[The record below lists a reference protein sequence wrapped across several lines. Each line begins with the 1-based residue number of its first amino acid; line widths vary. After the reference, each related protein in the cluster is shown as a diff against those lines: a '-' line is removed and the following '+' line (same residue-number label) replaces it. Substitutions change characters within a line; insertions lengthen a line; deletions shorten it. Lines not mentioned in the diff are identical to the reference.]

1 VTHNSASR
9 LVKQPVPYVEE
20 SLRALAQSHRPGRN
34 HETGKN
40 WGRMRI
46 ISQLAALALIGGVG
60 AAWHIYG
67 EQVGLPR
74 PLALVGLEAAAPT
87 AQVRGGGGGGPVG
100 VVVSP
105 VRTGVVVDRTESVGT
120 VRARDAVT
128 ITAKVT
134 GIVSSIRFTEGQRIR
149 EGEVLIE
156 MEANAL
162 RAEVDQAR
170 ALFDDAR
177 SQVQRARQLQPGQSI
192 AAQRLETLEALTRQA
207 EGRVRQSQA
216 RLEELRIT
224 APFNG
229 RVGLRQISLGALLQ
243 PGTVVTTLDD
253 ISKVRVEFSV
263 PEVFLARVQAGSPVT
278 ARSTAFGDR
287 RFNGTVTV
295 VDTRIDTT
303 TRTVRV
309 ISEFENLDEALK
321 PGLFM
326 SVELVL
332 ERRTDALLVAEE
344 ALDPLGD
351 RNFVYVIRDNR
362 ARRVEVRLGQRLQGE
377 VEVLSGVRAGEPVV
391 VRGIQRLR
399 NDAPVRVTETITR
412 PTS

>member
-1 VTHNSASR
+1 
-9 LVKQPVPYVEE
+9 
-20 SLRALAQSHRPGRN
+20 
-34 HETGKN
+34 
-40 WGRMRI
+40 MRTLP
-46 ISQLAALALIGGVG
+46 QLAILALVGGLG

-87 AQVRGGGGGGPVG
+87 GQQRGGGGGGPVG

-105 VRTGVVVDRTESVGT
+105 VRTSTVVDRTESVGT

-134 GIVSSIRFTEGQRIR
+134 GIVQAIRFQEGQPVR
-149 EGEVLIE
+149 EGETLIE
-156 MEANAL
+156 LDAAAL
-162 RAEVDQAR
+162 RAELDQAR
-170 ALFDDAR
+170 ALNDDAR
-177 SQVQRARQLQPGQSI
+177 SQLQRARGLQAGQTI
-192 AAQRLETLEALTRQA
+192 AAQRLETLEALARQT
-207 EGRVRQSQA
+207 EGRVRQAQA

-224 APFNG
+224 APFSG
-229 RVGLRQISLGALLQ
+229 RVGLRQVSVGALVQ

-253 ISKVRVEFSV
+253 ISRVRVEFAV
-263 PEVFLARVQAGSPVT
+263 PEIFVARVREGSTVT
-278 ARSTAFGDR
+278 ARSSAFGER
-287 RFNGTVTV
+287 RFEGRVAV
-295 VDTRIDTT
+295 VDTRIDTA
-303 TRTVRV
+303 TRTIRI
-309 ISEFENLDEALK
+309 ISEFDNAEEVLK

-326 SVELVL
+326 TVEVEM
-332 ERRTDALLVAEE
+332 ERRENALLVAEE
-344 ALDPLGD
+344 ALDPIGD

-377 VEVLSGVRAGEPVV
+377 VEVLSGLQLGDAVV

-399 NDAPVRVTETITR
+399 NDAPVRVVETLTR

>member
-1 VTHNSASR
+1 
-9 LVKQPVPYVEE
+9 
-20 SLRALAQSHRPGRN
+20 
-34 HETGKN
+34 
-40 WGRMRI
+40 MRT
-46 ISQLAALALIGGVG
+46 ISQLAALALIGGIG

-67 EQVGLPR
+67 EQLGLPR
-74 PLALVGLEAAAPT
+74 PLALVGLEAAAP
-87 AQVRGGGGGGPVG
+87 AQRAAGGGGGPVG

-105 VRTGVVVDRTESVGT
+105 VRVGTVIDRAESVGT
-120 VRARDAVT
+120 VRARDSVT

-134 GIVSSIRFTEGQRIR
+134 GIVSQIRFHEGQVVRD
-149 EGEVLIE
+149 GEVLIE

-162 RAEVDQAR
+162 RAELDQAR

-207 EGRVRQSQA
+207 EGRVRQAQA

-229 RVGLRQISLGALLQ
+229 RVGLRQVSLGALLQ

-253 ISKVRVEFSV
+253 ISRVRVEFSV
-263 PEVFLARVQAGSPVT
+263 PEVFVARVQAGSPVQ
-278 ARSTAFGDR
+278 ARSAAFGDR
-287 RFNGTVTV
+287 RFNGSVLV
-295 VDTRIDTT
+295 VDTRIDTN

-309 ISEFENLDEALK
+309 ISEFDNADEALK

-326 SVELVL
+326 TVELVL
-332 ERRTDALLVAEE
+332 QRRNDALLVAEE

-377 VEVLSGVRAGEPVV
+377 VEVLSGVRGGEPVV

-399 NDAPVRVTETITR
+399 NDAPVRVTETLTR

>member
-1 VTHNSASR
+1 
-9 LVKQPVPYVEE
+9 L
-20 SLRALAQSHRPGRN
+20 SHRQGKN
-34 HETGKN
+34 LETGKN

-67 EQVGLPR
+67 EQFGLPR

-87 AQVRGGGGGGPVG
+87 AQNRGGGGGPVG

-105 VRTGVVVDRTESVGT
+105 VRAGVVIDRAESVGT
-120 VRARDAVT
+120 VRARDSVS

-134 GIVSSIRFTEGQRIR
+134 GIVSSIRFTEGQRVR

-207 EGRVRQSQA
+207 EGRLRQAQA
-216 RLEELRIT
+216 RLEELRLS

-229 RVGLRQISLGALLQ
+229 RVGLRQVSLGALLQ

-263 PEVFLARVQAGSPVT
+263 PEVFLARVQTGSVVA
-278 ARSTAFGDR
+278 ARSAAFGDR
-287 RFNGTVTV
+287 RFEGTVAV

-309 ISEFENLDEALK
+309 ISEFDNADEALK

-326 SVELVL
+326 TVELVL
-332 ERRTDALLVAEE
+332 RRRDDAMLVAEE

-377 VEVLSGVRAGEPVV
+377 VEVLSGVQVGEPVV

-399 NDAPVRVTETITR
+399 DNAPVRVTETMTR